1 VVAATLI
8 CAAAGRA
15 RGQQPASLPCRGQKI
30 SAIVVHS
37 SAPTVAIFKRAT
49 FIADVANAIHRTTN
63 PQVIRRFL
71 LLREG
76 DVCDE
81 LRRAESER
89 ILRVQPFIAEATVNV
104 LPDTEGGV
112 MLDVRTTDELAL
124 VASVALGSGNPPLR
138 FFRVGDANVAGE
150 GVYLAADWR
159 DGRAYRDGFGGRL
172 VDNQLLGRPYNFV
185 AEGHRNPLGDD
196 WELDAL
202 HPFYTDIQ
210 RIAWRARLGAADDYA
225 QFLNDNNSS
234 HALRVLNNYF
244 DVGGIVRIGPPG
256 RLSLFGASITGS
268 DERPSTTPVLVTRDG
283 FAPDTS
289 SVLRNRYFSR
299 RIARLNGLWGI
310 RDIGFVRVQ
319 GFDALTA
326 TQDIPIGFQVGT
338 MFGRTLSVL
347 GSRDDDIFMA
357 GDVFIGAAG
366 PRNALRVQI
375 TGEGR
380 LNNQINQWEGVIAG
394 ARATQY
400 FKPSQ
405 ANTMTATFEF
415 SGSWRQRTP
424 FALTLSDP
432 EGGVRGYA
440 SSSTPGAR
448 RAVARLEDRWF
459 LGRPNKAGD
468 FGIGVF
474 ADAGRLWAGD
484 VPYGVN
490 TPIHSSLGFS
500 LLGTA
505 PAASARLWRLDFA
518 VAINPEMGKRRFEVR
533 LGNTDKTTFFLPE
546 PADLQSGRER
556 TVPTSVFR
564 WPQ

>member
-1 VVAATLI
+1 VPDSD
-8 CAAAGRA
+8 G
-15 RGQQPASLPCRGQKI
+15 
-30 SAIVVHS
+30 
-37 SAPTVAIFKRAT
+37 
-49 FIADVANAIHRTTN
+49 
-63 PQVIRRFL
+63 VI
-71 LLREG
+71 
-76 DVCDE
+76 
-81 LRRAESER
+81 
-89 ILRVQPFIAEATVNV
+89 
-104 LPDTEGGV
+104 
-112 MLDVRTTDELAL
+112 LDVSTTDELAL
-124 VASVALGSGNPPLR
+124 VASVAVGKGVPPLR
-138 FFRVGDANVAGE
+138 FIRLGDANLAGE
-150 GVYLAADWR
+150 GIYLAADWR
-159 DGRAYRDGFGGRL
+159 AGGAYRDGFGGRL
-172 VDNQLLGRPYNFV
+172 VDNQFLGRPYNFV

-210 RIAWRARLGAADDYA
+210 RIAWRARLGATDNYA
-225 QFLNDNNSS
+225 RFMNDLDSW
-234 HALRVLNNYF
+234 HALRVMNNYY

-283 FAPDTS
+283 FRPDTS
-289 SVLRNRYFSR
+289 TALVDRYSNR

-326 TQDIPIGFQVGT
+326 TQDIPVGFQVGT

-357 GDVFIGAAG
+357 GDIFVGAAG
-366 PRNALRVQI
+366 TNNAPRVQI
-375 TGEGR
+375 EGEGR
-380 LNNQINQWEGVIAG
+380 LNNQANQWEGVIAG

-400 FKPSQ
+400 FKSSRT
-405 ANTMTATFEF
+405 NTMTASLEF

-424 FALTLSDP
+424 FALTLGDP
-432 EGGVRGYA
+432 DGGVRGFA
-440 SSSTPGAR
+440 SSATPGAR
-448 RAVARLEDRWF
+448 RIVGRLEDRWF
-459 LGRPNKAGD
+459 LGRPNNAGD
-468 FGIGVF
+468 FGVGAF

-490 TPIHSSLGFS
+490 TPMHYSIGFS

-505 PAASARLWRLDFA
+505 PAGSARLWRLDFA
-518 VAINPEMGKRRFEVR
+518 FPINPETGRRRFELR